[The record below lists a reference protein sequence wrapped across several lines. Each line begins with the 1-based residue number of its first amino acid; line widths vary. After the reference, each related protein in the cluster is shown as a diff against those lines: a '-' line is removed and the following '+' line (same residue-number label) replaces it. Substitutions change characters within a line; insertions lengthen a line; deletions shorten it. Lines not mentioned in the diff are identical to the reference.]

1 MSAAV
6 GADIESLCSK
16 CGDVWHVVVA
26 KVGEEVVK
34 VQCKQ
39 CGGYHRHRS
48 PNGTTTAK
56 KSEPRPRV
64 NRAKRAPVER
74 FETPQVAAD
83 LSKPARTYSPMEKFV
98 IGDRVEHPSFGAGVV
113 EATPEPGK
121 MTVFF
126 AAGRKVLVHEK
137 GPGSG
142 ALSRPRPFDH
152 TKSKVGVGDA
162 PKRVTRPSDF
172 GPEPEEGGESSES
185 SGSVDT
191 VATDSDEASVDQ
203 NA

>member
-48 PNGTTTAK
+48 PNGAASSAK

-64 NRAKRAPVER
+64 ARTPRPVVER

-83 LSKPARTYSPMEKFV
+83 LSKPSRTYSPRDKFA
-98 IGDRVEHPSFGAGVV
+98 IGDRVEHPSFGSGVV

-137 GPGSG
+137 GDAGAG
-142 ALSRPRPFDH
+142 ALARPRPFDH
-152 TKSKVGVGDA
+152 SKNLGLGDS
-162 PKRVTRPSDF
+162 PTHVSRPAA
-172 GPEPEEGGESSES
+172 GESSSDE
-185 SGSVDT
+185 
-191 VATDSDEASVDQ
+191 VADDGGDEASFDQ

>member
-48 PNGTTTAK
+48 VGGAAPVAGK
-56 KSEPRPRV
+56 KEARPRV
-64 NRAKRAPVER
+64 ARKTRAPVER

-83 LSKPARTYSPMEKFV
+83 LSKPTRTYSANEKFA
-98 IGDRVEHPSFGAGVV
+98 IGDRVEHPSFGQGVV
-113 EATPEPGK
+113 ESTPEPGK

-126 AAGRKVLVHEK
+126 ATGRKVLIHDK
-137 GPGSG
+137 AAAPG
-142 ALSRPRPFDH
+142 ALTRPPPFDH
-152 TKSKVGVGDA
+152 SKNAGLGDA
-162 PKRVTRPSDF
+162 PTHVAGRRPETRID
-172 GPEPEEGGESSES
+172 GKGTG
-185 SGSVDT
+185 V
-191 VATDSDEASVDQ
+191 VDSDSDDASVDQ